1 MQSDIPAGSL
11 VRTLQNTTTN
21 HFQQQNHDEQQP
33 QQQAAGVITRQSSNN
48 YEEAKSVTT
57 TTVQQL
63 QHNHRLVS
71 LHEEVAGEGVLLQH
85 SQEGGPVAPISGSGG
100 GPNHEV
106 SALARVV
113 QSALSISAL
122 DSRAGTSDH
131 SCRLRTVTPST
142 CGMTRNFTKNCC
154 ASPWD
159 VE

>member
-1 MQSDIPAGSL
+1 MQGDIPAGSL
-11 VRTLQNTTTN
+11 VRTVQNTTTN
-21 HFQQQNHDEQQP
+21 HFQQQNHNEQQEQ
-33 QQQAAGVITRQSSNN
+33 QQQATGVITRQSSNN

-57 TTVQQL
+57 TTTVQQL
-63 QHNHRLVS
+63 QHNYRLVS

-122 DSRAGTSDH
+122 DSRAG
-131 SCRLRTVTPST
+131 R
-142 CGMTRNFTKNCC
+142 F
-154 ASPWD
+154 SPN
-159 VE
+159 

>member
-1 MQSDIPAGSL
+1 MQGDIPAGSL
-11 VRTLQNTTTN
+11 VRTVQNTATN
-21 HFQQQNHDEQQP
+21 HFQQQNHNEQQE
-33 QQQAAGVITRQSSNN
+33 QQQATGVITRQSSNN

-57 TTVQQL
+57 TLQQL

>member
-1 MQSDIPAGSL
+1 MQGDIPAGSM
-11 VRTLQNTTTN
+11 VRTIQNTTTN
-21 HFQQQNHDEQQP
+21 HFQHQNHNEQQEQ
-33 QQQAAGVITRQSSNN
+33 QQQATGVITRQSSNN

-122 DSRAGTSDH
+122 DSRAGTVH
-131 SCRLRTVTPST
+131 L
-142 CGMTRNFTKNCC
+142 N
-154 ASPWD
+154 
-159 VE
+159 

>member
-1 MQSDIPAGSL
+1 MQGDIPASSM
-11 VRTLQNTTTN
+11 VKTVQNTTTN
-21 HFQQQNHDEQQP
+21 HFQQQNHNEQQE
-33 QQQAAGVITRQSSNN
+33 QQATGVITRQSSNN

-122 DSRAGTSDH
+122 DSRAGRS
-131 SCRLRTVTPST
+131 S
-142 CGMTRNFTKNCC
+142 RN
-154 ASPWD
+154 
-159 VE
+159 